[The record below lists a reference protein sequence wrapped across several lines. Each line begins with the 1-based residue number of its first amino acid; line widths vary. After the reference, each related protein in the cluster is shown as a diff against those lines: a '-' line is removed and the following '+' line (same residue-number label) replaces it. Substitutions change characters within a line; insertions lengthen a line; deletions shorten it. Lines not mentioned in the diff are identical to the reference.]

1 MDLKKPSIELTNIT
15 HRYPLFNY
23 HEQSL
28 KKNFLEIFTKKSNL
42 AFYEA
47 FSNLNINLTEG
58 DRLGILG
65 PNGSGKTT
73 LLKIISG
80 VIYPTS
86 GVIRVNGRLQSMLG
100 LSSGFNPELTG
111 LENIKQKLIIQ
122 QVDAKQH
129 NSLTS
134 KIVAF
139 ADLKSFINQPIKIY
153 SSGMLMRLSFASS
166 LMINPDILIMD
177 EWISTGD
184 SQFKIKMQEAL
195 NEKINQSKILVIA
208 SHQEQLI
215 KKLCNKTINL
225 VGGSGAQ
232 TIYQ

>member
-1 MDLKKPSIELTNIT
+1 MDLNMPSIELTNIT
-15 HRYPLFNY
+15 HRYPLFNF

-28 KKNFLEIFTKKSNL
+28 KKNFLEIFTKKSTL
-42 AFYEA
+42 GFHEA
-47 FSNLNINLTEG
+47 ISNLNIHLTEG

-86 GVIRVNGRLQSMLG
+86 GVVRVNGILQSMLG

-111 LENIKQKLIIQ
+111 IENIKQKLIIQ
-122 QVDAKQH
+122 QIDAKQH
-129 NSLTS
+129 KSSLS
-134 KIVAF
+134 QIIDF
-139 ADLKSFINQPIKIY
+139 ADLKNFINQPIKIY

-184 SQFKIKMQEAL
+184 AQFKIKMQEAL

-215 KKLCNKTINL
+215 KNICNKTITMA
-225 VGGSGAQ
+225 GGVNA
-232 TIYQ
+232 

>member
-1 MDLKKPSIELTNIT
+1 MDLSMPLIELKNIT

-23 HEQSL
+23 HEQSF
-28 KKNFLEIFTKKSNL
+28 KKNFLEIFTKKRTLTFHEAISNL
-42 AFYEA
+42 
-47 FSNLNINLTEG
+47 SINLNEG

-65 PNGSGKTT
+65 PNCSGKTT

-86 GVIRVNGRLQSMLG
+86 GVVKVNGILQSMLG

-111 LENIKQKLIIQ
+111 IENIKQKLIIQ
-122 QVDAKQH
+122 QIDAKQH
-129 NSLTS
+129 KSALS
-134 KIVAF
+134 QIIDF
-139 ADLKSFINQPIKIY
+139 ADLKNFINQPIKIY

-184 SQFKIKMQEAL
+184 AQFKIKMQEAL

-215 KKLCNKTINL
+215 KNICNKTL
-225 VGGSGAQ
+225 TLAGGVNV
-232 TIYQ
+232 